1 MLVTLDFETYF
12 DTKVSLTKLTTMDY
26 VRHEKFKVWGVG
38 IKIDHDD
45 TEWYGEDEA
54 EAAIHDIDWSE
65 ATVVCHNTPFDGY
78 ILTRHY
84 GVTPKYYIDTAAMN
98 RGLFPG
104 QSARLKDCA
113 IRAFPNDATM
123 RKGEELADAKGI
135 YDLDPELEEAIAG
148 YCIQDVDLT
157 YAIYN
162 QLVDRMPQSE
172 MDIIDMTCRM
182 FCEPK
187 LIVNREALV
196 LFRDFQITASE
207 QAIEEAGIDRKVL
220 SSNQQ
225 FHDFLFTI
233 GIVPPTKK
241 SPTTGKN
248 IPALGKN
255 DKAFTQ
261 MQKMYPE
268 YQHIWNARKAVKS
281 RINETRAQRFI
292 DATHDDGTISVPLR
306 YYAAHTGRFGGTEK
320 INMQNM
326 PRNSE
331 LRKALCAPEGQ
342 LVFVAD
348 LSNIEARMLAWLAD
362 EVDLLDQFRSGDDI
376 YSNLATQI
384 YGRPINK
391 TDDPTERFVGKT
403 AVLGLGYGMGATKF
417 QATLEAGA
425 MGPPMKFTATEAQ
438 NVVNTYRST
447 YSGVQLLW
455 QKLEL
460 KLANTI
466 NPAYE
471 EEWHGLVF
479 KDKKIYLP
487 NGLALHYN
495 DLRYEFGQLTYDSG
509 RAIEKTWGGRITENV
524 VQALSR
530 IIVTDSMLHIEKDT
544 TLDAQVVLTVHDEI
558 VLISQA
564 NNPDATMDKL
574 IAHMCTPPSW
584 AEDIPLDAEGGYD
597 VSYSK

>member
-113 IRAFPNDATM
+113 IRAFPNDAKM

>member
-1 MLVTLDFETYF
+1 MLVTLDFETYY
-12 DTKVSLTKLTTMDY
+12 DKNLTLSKMTTMDY

-38 IKIDHDD
+38 IKINHDE
-45 TEWYGEDEA
+45 TQWYGEDEV
-54 EAAIHDIDWSE
+54 EVAISEIDWGQ

-78 ILTRHY
+78 ILTRY
-84 GVTPKYYIDTAAMN
+84 YRVQPKYYVDTAAMS

-113 IRAFPNDATM
+113 IRAFPDDEKM

-135 YDLDPELEEAIAG
+135 YDLDPELEESIAG

-157 YAIYN
+157 YAIY
-162 QLVDRMPQSE
+162 QQWLTKMPQSE
-172 MDIIDMTCRM
+172 MDLIDMTCRM

-187 LIVNREALV
+187 LIANREALTA
-196 LFRDFQITASE
+196 FRDQQIAHSASLID
-207 QAIEEAGIDRKVL
+207 AAGVDRKVL

-225 FHDFLFTI
+225 FSNYIYEL
-233 GIVPPTKK
+233 GIVPPTKI
-241 SPTTGKN
+241 SPTTGKD

-255 DKAFTQ
+255 DKAYQQ
-261 MQKMYPE
+261 MCEMYPQF
-268 YQHIWNARKAVKS
+268 QHIWDARKAVKS

-331 LRKALCAPEGQ
+331 LRKALCAPDGH

-362 EVDLLDQFRSGDDI
+362 EQDLLDQFRNGDDI
-376 YSNLATQI
+376 YSNLASVI
-384 YGRPINK
+384 YDRPINK
-391 TDDPTERFVGKT
+391 HDDPTERFVGKT
-403 AVLGLGYGMGATKF
+403 AVLGLGYGMGAPKF
-417 QATLEAGA
+417 KATLEAGA
-425 MGPPMKFTATEAQ
+425 MGPPMTFTDEEAY

-447 YSGVQLLW
+447 YSGIPLLW

-466 NPAYE
+466 TRQDE
-471 EEWHGLVF
+471 DWHGLRF
-479 KDKKIYLP
+479 ADRKIHLP
-487 NGLALHYN
+487 NGMALHYN
-495 DLRYEFGQLTYDSG
+495 NLRYELGKLVYDGARHKES
-509 RAIEKTWGGRITENV
+509 TWGGRIAENV

-530 IIVTDSMLHIEKDT
+530 IIVTDAMLRIQNDP

-558 VLISQA
+558 VIISQA
-564 NNPDATMDKL
+564 NKPDATMDKL
-574 IAHMCTPPSW
+574 IAHMCVPPKW